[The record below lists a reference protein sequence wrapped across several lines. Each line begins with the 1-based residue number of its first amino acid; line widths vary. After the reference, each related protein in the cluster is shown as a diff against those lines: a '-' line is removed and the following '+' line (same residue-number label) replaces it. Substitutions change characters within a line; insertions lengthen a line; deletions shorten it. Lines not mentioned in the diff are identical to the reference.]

1 MVAVDSPV
9 HHETEHV
16 VDRQDSVVSEGDV
29 EEHAQSERTRR
40 REMEKQYHDI

>member
-1 MVAVDSPV
+1 MVAVDSPD
-9 HHETEHV
+9 HQEIEQV

-29 EEHAQSERTRR
+29 EENAQSERTRR